1 MARVLRMP
9 AVADD
14 PAVATFTSWLVDE
27 SGAFG
32 GAQRIATV
40 ETESSVVSVEVSEP
54 GVLVKMLVEPG
65 ESVAPGRALAVLA
78 APGEVIDD
86 VERLMVQL
94 GLAVAP
100 EAQSEDAHLHAL
112 PADDPLRA
120 TTWPLHLKEETEPVE
135 AGADDETG
143 ADDAGPDEKWAA
155 ALVEA
160 ASSQA
165 LGEPVVVRRVEGWAD
180 AVATAV
186 VTAVRGESEPVA
198 DVPAPRGQ
206 VRLRE
211 EVRARGLLSVV
222 AQVETVSVLALV
234 VKAVAVTSRRT
245 PLTPGSPALTDVA
258 VQHWTDAGTVAPV
271 VHVASLMTASSLA
284 VTLADLESRAQEGR
298 LASGEPEPA
307 SVMVVDL
314 GPEGVA
320 EVAIDATEQHPA
332 VLTIGAVRNAVVVE
346 AGELVPGR
354 VLTLSL
360 CCDTSQVEA
369 AAAARWFA
377 HLVGLLEQPLRF
389 LT

>member
-54 GVLVKMLVEPG
+54 GILVKALVEPG

-100 EAQSEDAHLHAL
+100 EAQSEDAHLHSI

-120 TTWPLHLKEETEPVE
+120 TTWPLHLKEETASEE
-135 AGADDETG
+135 
-143 ADDAGPDEKWAA
+143 AGPDEKWAA

-165 LGEPVVVRRVEGWAD
+165 VGEPVVVRRVEGWAD
-180 AVATAV
+180 AVAEAV
-186 VTAVRGESEPVA
+186 VTAVRTSETHPA
-198 DVPAPRGQ
+198 AEAPAPTGQ
-206 VRLRE
+206 VRLRA
-211 EVRARGLLSVV
+211 EVRATELLSVV
-222 AQVETVSVLALV
+222 VQVEAVSVLALV

-245 PLTPGSPALTDVA
+245 PLCPDNPTLTDVA
-258 VQHWTDAGTVAPV
+258 VAHWTDSGTVAPV

-284 VTLADLESRAQEGR
+284 TTLDDLETRAREGR
-298 LASGEPEPA
+298 LATGEPEPA

-320 EVAIDATEQHPA
+320 EVAIDATEVHPA
-332 VLTIGAVRNAVVVE
+332 VLTIGAVRDAVVVE
-346 AGELVPGR
+346 AGGLVPGR

-360 CCDTSQVEA
+360 CCDTSRVEA
-369 AAAARWFA
+369 VTAARWFS
-377 HLVGLLEQPLRF
+377 HLVGLLEQPPRF